1 MRRVPSHFGQNLT
14 GRSRSFHITADGGS
28 RGNPGPAGYG
38 AVVSENGQVIAELF
52 EAIGVASN
60 NVAEYRGLIAGLQKV
75 HELDPEADVT
85 VAMDSKLVV
94 EQMSGRWQIKHPD
107 MRELARIARDS
118 HDMSRVK
125 FAWIPREQNSHA
137 DRLANKALDGAQMSG
152 GQTDKLVLN
161 LLTQRL
167 VSDEVPTTL
176 MFIRHGETVLTPSR
190 RFSGVGPMDPELT
203 EKGIAQ
209 AKAIAKEIAARK
221 PDLLIAS
228 PLMRTTMTA
237 KEISDATGLD
247 VIFDDQWVECDFGQ
261 WEGLTPT
268 EVSEQYPEDWSSW
281 LSSTSFRVPQGES
294 YAEVASRAEAGL
306 NDLVLRYPGK
316 KVCVVTHNIV
326 IRALATLAMQASLE
340 SMYHVDILPCSVT
353 TVAVWPSDG
362 LRALKGLSE
371 RTQIA

>member
-1 MRRVPSHFGQNLT
+1 MSTNFGSALT
-14 GRSRSFHITADGGS
+14 VARIFHLTADGGS

-38 AVVSENGQVIAELF
+38 AVVSEDGKVIAELF
-52 EAIGVASN
+52 EAIGIASN
-60 NVAEYRGLIAGLQKV
+60 NVAEYRGLIAGLIKV
-75 HELDPEADVT
+75 HELDPEASVT

-107 MRELARIARDS
+107 MRELARQARDA

-125 FAWIPREQNSHA
+125 FSWIPREENSHA
-137 DRLANKALDGAQMSG
+137 DRLANKALDGAAKNAGLTGKPQ
-152 GQTDKLVLN
+152 LN
-161 LLTQRL
+161 FLTERL
-167 VSDEVPTTL
+167 VSDEVPTTI
-176 MFIRHGETVLTPSR
+176 MFVRHGETVLTPSR
-190 RFSGVGPMDPELT
+190 RFSGIGAMDPALT

-209 AKAIAKEIAARK
+209 AQAVAREIAARK
-221 PDLLIAS
+221 PDILIAS

-237 KEISDATGLD
+237 KEVSDASGLD
-247 VIFDDQWVECDFGQ
+247 VIFDDQWYECDFGN
-261 WEGLTPT
+261 WEGMTPA
-268 EVSEQYPEDWSSW
+268 EVAEQFPEEWLAW
-281 LSSTSFRVPQGES
+281 LSSTSYRVPGGES

-316 KVCVVTHNIV
+316 KICVVTHNIV
-326 IRALATLAMQASLE
+326 IRGLAAIAMEASLE

-371 RTQIA
+371 RSHLL